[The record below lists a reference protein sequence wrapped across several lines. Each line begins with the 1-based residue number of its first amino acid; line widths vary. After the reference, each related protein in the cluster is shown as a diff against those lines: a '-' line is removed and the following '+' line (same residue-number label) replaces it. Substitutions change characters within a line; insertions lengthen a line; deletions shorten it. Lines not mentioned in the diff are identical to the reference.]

1 MKKEILYSAAVLLVA
16 ATALTGCYK
25 ESSSKT
31 SEQQW
36 TMNVEASKGG
46 EATKALTLG
55 PTTISAAWA
64 TTEKVAVM
72 DATNATNFG
81 TLSPKTAG
89 ASTRLSGTLT
99 GSFAVND
106 NLNLYFPSTA
116 YVSGTGVVLDY
127 TGQDGTMATIASKYD
142 YSVASVTAT
151 TVDNA
156 SQSFETTA
164 ATFANQQAIA
174 GFTFVNGSG
183 VITVKSL
190 SIGSTTGNLVQKA
203 TIGSTTTYTYGNIT
217 VTPPTP
223 TSSMIYVALNNQKG
237 SSDTYYFWVTDT
249 DDKEWMGKASANLVA
264 GTFVPVTSAISVP
277 TQVGGKLDG
286 HQWIQ
291 LYVGGPKWATHN
303 IDLAQTSK
311 ETSSETAYKTSTK
324 QNNAY
329 FAIGLATAFQFNCNG
344 ASYSGDFAGLTTSPM
359 FDAASVNWSTN
370 WRTPGKSHMDAL
382 VGDDYTWT
390 KFGNGVKDGAWV
402 SGQKEDYY
410 EVTYTGTSY
419 QSTGKSLILP
429 IPGYFISDNSA
440 YYSHITDDGIYGYY
454 MTTSPSGG
462 NNNDSSLYRE
472 ITYILSLDNANAPK
486 VAWMRR
492 TIGISVRPIV
502 K

>member
-1 MKKEILYSAAVLLVA
+1 MKREILYSAAVLLVA
-16 ATALTGCYK
+16 ATALTGCNK

-55 PTTISAAWA
+55 TTTISGAWA

-72 DATNATNFG
+72 NSTNATYYG
-81 TLSPKTAG
+81 TVAARTSG
-89 ASTRLSGTLT
+89 RASARLSGTLT

-106 NLNLYFPSTA
+106 KLNLYFPSTA

-303 IDLAQTSK
+303 SDLAQTSK

-344 ASYSGDFAGLTTSPM
+344 ASYSGDFAGLTTSPI
-359 FDAASVNWSTN
+359 DRKST
-370 WRTPGKSHMDAL
+370 R
-382 VGDDYTWT
+382 
-390 KFGNGVKDGAWV
+390 
-402 SGQKEDYY
+402 
-410 EVTYTGTSY
+410 
-419 QSTGKSLILP
+419 
-429 IPGYFISDNSA
+429 
-440 YYSHITDDGIYGYY
+440 
-454 MTTSPSGG
+454 
-462 NNNDSSLYRE
+462 
-472 ITYILSLDNANAPK
+472 
-486 VAWMRR
+486 
-492 TIGISVRPIV
+492 
-502 K
+502 